1 MKELVE
7 KIGGIIAMR
16 DEYAKIIELEYAG
29 EVEAIIGTASKDQ
42 RIERTLDILL
52 DFSFNANVFE
62 IFRKLCKYYYNI
74 DPDSTYSYIQ
84 GYREMWDNEEASGAI

>member
-29 EVEAIIGTASKDQ
+29 EVEAIIGTASKDRQ

-52 DFSFNANVFE
+52 DFSFKNVFE

-74 DPDSTYSYIQ
+74 DLDSTYSYIQ